1 MKEIIGAGRA
11 PGPSGSLS
19 LWAPPTPGHGV
30 IGAEAAA
37 AELLQLAVRIRRS
50 GATRSSPGQRSP
62 PGQRS
67 EVGTGGSAVAS
78 RGGGWFRVTAP
89 HKAAGCV
96 LCPVRRRAR
105 SPGLPGVP
113 RSEGVARGTLCELGL
128 PALGCGAAGFPTRRS
143 LRTLQGAAC
152 ASAGRR

>member
-1 MKEIIGAGRA
+1 MKEIIGAGQA
-11 PGPSGSLS
+11 QGPSRSLS

-78 RGGGWFRVTAP
+78 GGGGGFRVTAP

-143 LRTLQGAAC
+143 LRTLRGAAC